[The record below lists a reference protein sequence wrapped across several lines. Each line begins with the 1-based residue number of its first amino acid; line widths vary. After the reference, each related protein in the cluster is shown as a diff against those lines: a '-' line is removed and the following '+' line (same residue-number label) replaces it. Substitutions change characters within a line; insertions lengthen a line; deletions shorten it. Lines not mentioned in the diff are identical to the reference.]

1 MKAWASRK
9 QNFEIGL
16 CLLTCWNLHCPKV
29 CHFTQWQSGC
39 LYWSASRCLVL
50 ELKVQCLHNKR
61 MIYDISLKTDINKV
75 IWHAPVSSN
84 HSVIALVLKILN
96 LQLLLFYDLI
106 TSVKL
111 SRLKESCS
119 LSPCWAE
126 DNYMEGK
133 PRQSQRNP
141 LGFARENG
149 FLVSLK

>member
-1 MKAWASRK
+1 MSR
-9 QNFEIGL
+9 
-16 CLLTCWNLHCPKV
+16 W
-29 CHFTQWQSGC
+29 
-39 LYWSASRCLVL
+39 LVL

-111 SRLKESCS
+111 LRLKESCS
-119 LSPCWAE
+119 LSPC
-126 DNYMEGK
+126 
-133 PRQSQRNP
+133 
-141 LGFARENG
+141 
-149 FLVSLK
+149 